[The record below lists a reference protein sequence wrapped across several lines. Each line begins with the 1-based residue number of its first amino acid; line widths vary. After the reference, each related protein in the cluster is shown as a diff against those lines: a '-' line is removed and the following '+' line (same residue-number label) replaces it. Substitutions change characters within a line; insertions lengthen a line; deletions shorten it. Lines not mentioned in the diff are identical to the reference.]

1 VELNPPFINEP
12 KVKDL
17 PELTIIPPAE
27 IIPPTTFGE
36 LPFGFVPIIELP
48 CVVARDKKTG
58 TGSEMFNVDPENNL
72 TVCDFAPPM
81 YIAPDFYAD
90 IEPPKPNTDLVKGLD
105 GVGEEVKKDNGKS
118 NEKNDTNVTNQIPK
132 TPNLDGNF
140 IADLLP
146 CPPLDTLAKTPIGSL
161 GKGGLARIKG
171 WRRDQVTGKCETVWE
186 GLNPLEIAGNY
197 APPVPLLVSTS
208 AIAVTSILAVG
219 TLQPYIKIVQKQIQK
234 QIKKRSKALAKKLFK
249 KKEETLSLSQR
260 RKAQRDLR
268 K

>member
-1 VELNPPFINEP
+1 MELTPPSVNEP
-12 KVKDL
+12 QVKNL

-27 IIPPTTFGE
+27 IVPPTTFGE
-36 LPFGFVPIIELP
+36 LPFGFVPVINLP

-58 TGSEMFNVDPENNL
+58 TGSEMFNVDPRNNFVL
-72 TVCDFAPPM
+72 CDHAPAM
-81 YIAPDFYAD
+81 YIAPDLYAD
-90 IEPPKPNTDLVKGLD
+90 IAAPKPDTPVELLNALND
-105 GVGEEVKKDNGKS
+105 VGEEVKKDDGESDQSS
-118 NEKNDTNVTNQIPK
+118 NSNVSNQNNNSNI
-132 TPNLDGNF
+132 GNQF
-140 IADLLP
+140 IAETLP

-219 TLQPYIKIVQKQIQK
+219 
-234 QIKKRSKALAKKLFK
+234 
-249 KKEETLSLSQR
+249 SLIILNTSNP
-260 RKAQRDLR
+260 AMVPASFVAFL
-268 K
+268 